1 MQTRVNKRDLLITM
15 VSFFGIILLVKPS
28 FIFGETENLNMP
40 LIYIVFTFIG
50 TILLSL
56 QLILVR
62 LVKDDV
68 TNDIILQYFYL
79 SQIFINALLFLEF

>member
-1 MQTRVNKRDLLITM
+1 M